1 MKTNTNEAK
10 AVEVKAIAKEIEV
23 ALIEALK
30 NEKYSKVNLGKE
42 VARLFTEGGM
52 DNKEVKTY
60 LNEVIQCEE
69 VFGIKSSTCIAYG
82 NCYRYVWVNL
92 GEDIPFFKAQ
102 AMVKACKKDIDL
114 VKKAIEGGE
123 VDLNANRDTLKK
135 QLEKACGLASEVH
148 IVKEGNKNEGIED
161 MAKYLCIVKANLI
174 KAFEENNRDMFDFAI
189 ASLDEAIEEIA
200 K

>member
-23 ALIEALK
+23 ALVEALK

-82 NCYRYVWVNL
+82 NCYRYVWANL

-102 AMVKACKKDIDL
+102 ALVKACKKDIDL

-123 VDLNANRDTLKK
+123 VDLNADRDTLKK
-135 QLEKACGLASEVH
+135 QLEKACGLTSEVH

-161 MAKYLCIVKANLI
+161 LAKYLGIVKANLI